1 MAGKANGGSLR
12 LVSLV
17 KKEETI
23 RTVRTVLAAMHL
35 PTDPPATGYAR
46 QTLIAAGVAKQP
58 VEMAVVK
65 DDRESA
71 DGDRV
76 KPHPDGA

>member
-1 MAGKANGGSLR
+1 MAGKATGGSLW

-23 RTVRTVLAAMHL
+23 RTVLAAMHL

-65 DDRESA
+65 DGRESA